1 MSKNVETD
9 VSNLKKILE
18 KKEHSIE
25 RYTDQIKVFSDP
37 AINSLLEGILHN
49 EIIHKAE
56 IEEQI
61 KRLGG

>member
-9 VSNLKKILE
+9 INNLKKILE

-25 RYTDQIKVFSDP
+25 RYSDQIKVFNDP
-37 AINSLLEGILHN
+37 AINSLLEGILRN

-61 KRLGG
+61 GRLGG

>member
-1 MSKNVETD
+1 
-9 VSNLKKILE
+9 LE

>member
-1 MSKNVETD
+1 MSTNVETD
-9 VSNLKKILE
+9 INNLKEILE
-18 KKEHSIE
+18 KKEYSVE

-37 AINSLLEGILHN
+37 SINSLLEGILHN

-61 KRLGG
+61 KRVGG

>member
-1 MSKNVETD
+1 MNKNNETD
-9 VSNLKKILE
+9 INNLKKALE

-25 RYTDQIKVFSDP
+25 RYSDQIKVFSDP
-37 AINSLLEGILHN
+37 VINSLFEGILHN

-56 IEEQI
+56 MEEEI

>member
-1 MSKNVETD
+1 MSKKVETD
-9 VSNLKKILE
+9 LNNLQEILG

-25 RYTDQIKVFSDP
+25 RYSDQIKVFSDP
-37 AINSLLEGILHN
+37 SINSLLEGILHN